1 MPALATF
8 SSLRQN
14 GSLPS
19 RDPSLEKEKN
29 NPKSV
34 SLEILIND
42 FGNNAN
48 CKNIGT
54 MNSDTMSKVTNT
66 PRLRVLINVSDGD
79 H

>member
-19 RDPSLEKEKN
+19 RYPSLEKQKN
-29 NPKSV
+29 SPRSI
-34 SLEILIND
+34 SLEILTND

-54 MNSDTMSKVTNT
+54 MNSDTMSKVTNI
-66 PRLRVLINVSDGD
+66 PLLRVLINVSDGD